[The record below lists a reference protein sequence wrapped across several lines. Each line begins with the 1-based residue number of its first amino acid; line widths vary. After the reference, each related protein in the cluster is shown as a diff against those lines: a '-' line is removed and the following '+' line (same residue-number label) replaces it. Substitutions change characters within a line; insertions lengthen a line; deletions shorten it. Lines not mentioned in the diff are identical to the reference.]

1 VKGSYSMNDSTKPYR
16 IKNNIKKFNIT
27 NENMSDNIETGFIKI
42 TVYNAVT
49 NEPLEN
55 AKIEVLEM
63 RVSGLYHESG
73 TGDIISTQTSDSEGQ
88 VPIIEL
94 QANSEPVEDMQS
106 SEYEH
111 IFYQIIITAE
121 GYCIVYVT
129 NIIIYPNIT
138 NEYIIKMSPRS
149 LERPLYE
156 FIITPVIP

>member
-1 VKGSYSMNDSTKPYR
+1 MNSSAKPYR
-16 IKNNIKKFNIT
+16 VKNNIKKFNLN

-42 TVYNAVT
+42 SVYNAVT
-49 NEPLEN
+49 KEPIEN

-94 QANSEPVEDMQS
+94 QSNYEPVEDLLS
-106 SEYEH
+106 SEHEH

-129 NIIIYPNIT
+129 NIVIYPTIT
-138 NEYIIKMSPRS
+138 NEYMIRMSPRG
-149 LERPLYE
+149 LDRPLYE

>member
-1 VKGSYSMNDSTKPYR
+1 MNSSAKPYR
-16 IKNNIKKFNIT
+16 VKNNIKKFNIN
-27 NENMSDNIETGFIKI
+27 NENISDNIETGFIKI
-42 TVYNAVT
+42 SVYNAVT
-49 NEPLEN
+49 KEPIEN
-55 AKIEVLEM
+55 AKIEVLEL

-94 QANSEPVEDMQS
+94 QANSEPVEDLLS

-129 NIIIYPNIT
+129 NVVIYPNIT
-138 NEYIIKMSPRS
+138 NEYIIRMSPRS
-149 LERPLYE
+149 LDRPLYE